1 MKKLEGKLINHEH
14 YDDETIMMIRIIQRQ
29 QKKKKSLKGEKNGN
43 PTLIKQISK

>member
-29 QKKKKSLKGEKNGN
+29 QKKKKKFEGREKWKPNTN
-43 PTLIKQISK
+43 KANK